1 MPASDQHPEYRKFA
15 PRWAVVE
22 DCVAGSDAVKAKGKA
37 YLPMPN
43 EGDNSEEN
51 KRRYNQYVQRAVFVN
66 FTSSTLEGVLG
77 MVFRREPEIDL
88 SATLEYLRDNA
99 TGSGVSL
106 SQLLRSSISQTIQKG
121 RMGFL
126 VDYPAADSGL
136 SQRDVAGMGLSAN
149 VVKYEA
155 QTIINWQTK
164 SINGTVVLAMI
175 VLSEDF
181 KVYADD
187 GFSWQVKP
195 YHRVLR
201 LDDDGCYRQY
211 VYNDLDAIIDIVEPR
226 KADGSKWE
234 FIPFAFCGS
243 TNNDSIIDK
252 SPLYDIANLD
262 ISHYR
267 NSADFEESS
276 HVVGQ
281 PTPVFAGLTEHWVSE
296 VMKGGVHIGSRG
308 GVMLPVGGHATL
320 MQVNENS
327 MPMTGMDKKEMQ
339 LVKIGARLIEDR
351 SQGNETV
358 DAARMRYAGQ
368 TSKLAVVVGNVE
380 AAINQCLVWAQLFMG
395 GEGESVIKLNREY
408 YDRRLDAQTIMAEI
422 ALFDRGLIA
431 KTDLRTSLRSG
442 GHIAPERTNEEIDEE
457 AEVTTI

>member
-15 PRWAVVE
+15 PRWAVVQ
-22 DCVAGSDAVKAKGKA
+22 DCVSGSDEIKAKRTA

-43 EGDNSEEN
+43 DTDHSEEN
-51 KRRYNQYVQRAVFVN
+51 LKRYAQYVQRANFVN
-66 FTSSTLEGVLG
+66 FTASTLEGLLG
-77 MVFRREPEIDL
+77 MVFRRDPKMDL
-88 SATLEYLRDNA
+88 VPTVEYLRNNA

-106 SQLLRSSISQTIQKG
+106 EQLLRSSISQVIQKG
-121 RMGFL
+121 RLGFL
-126 VDYPAADSGL
+126 VDYPEAEKGL
-136 SQRDVAGMGLSAN
+136 RKKAVTAMGMRAN

-155 QTIINWQTK
+155 KAIINWETR
-164 SINGTVVLAMI
+164 SINGTIVLAMI

-187 GFSWQVKP
+187 GFSWKVKP

-201 LDDDGCYRQY
+201 LDADGVYRQY
-211 VYNDLDAIIDIVEPR
+211 LYNDLDIIIDIVEPR
-226 KADGSKWE
+226 QSDGSLWSI
-234 FIPFAFCGS
+234 IPFAFCGA

-262 ISHYR
+262 IAHYR

-276 HVVGQ
+276 HIVGQ

-296 VMKGGVHIGSRG
+296 VMKGGVRIGSRG

-339 LVKIGARLIEDR
+339 MVKIGARLIEDNKGG
-351 SQGNETV
+351 SET
-358 DAARMRYAGQ
+358 AEGARIRYAGQ
-368 TSKLAVVVGNVE
+368 TSKLAVIVGNVE
-380 AAINQCLVWAQLFMG
+380 SMVNQCLVWAQIFMG
-395 GEGESVIKLNREY
+395 GEGESSILLNREY

-422 ALFDRGLIA
+422 ALYDRGLIA
-431 KTDLRTSLRSG
+431 KTDLRTSLRAG
-442 GHIAPERTNEEIDEE
+442 GHIAADRSNEAIDDE
-457 AEVTTI
+457 AEVLEI